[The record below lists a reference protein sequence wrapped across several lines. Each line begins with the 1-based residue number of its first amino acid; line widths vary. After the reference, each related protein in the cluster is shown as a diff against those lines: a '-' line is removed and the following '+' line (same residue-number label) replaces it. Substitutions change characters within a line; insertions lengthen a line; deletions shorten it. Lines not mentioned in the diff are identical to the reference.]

1 LTFAASGWKMSRQ
14 PFMRTHQC
22 SRRKFLERSLLI
34 SAGAPLAAGAFG
46 KLWAAEVATP
56 ASQVMPGK
64 ATVAIVSCK
73 TYGPKVR
80 AALDECLNN
89 LGGLKPLVQNKTV
102 TIKLNLTGTNF
113 AQFLKR
119 PVGETYMTH
128 YDTVAALLA
137 ALFDAGAKRV
147 RLVESTQSR
156 SSLESTLDLAEW
168 DVKALHALG
177 RVEFENTRNLGK
189 GKAYSHL
196 KVPTGG
202 YMFSSLDLNEAYE
215 KTDVMISMAKL
226 KNHVTAGVTL
236 SMKNMFGLT
245 PNSLYGSQAGNEE
258 ATEGRGPLH
267 NPKGFETIIL
277 PGLKDKIES
286 TDPTWRVPRIIVDL
300 CAARPVDL
308 AIIDGITSMKGGE
321 GPWCGGEEK
330 LSFTAPGVIIAG
342 LNPVSTDA
350 VATAVMG
357 YENPR
362 APRGVKPFDFCDNH
376 LLLAERAGLG
386 SADLSK
392 IDVRGM
398 SIARARYPYG

>member
-1 LTFAASGWKMSRQ
+1 MKM
-14 PFMRTHQC
+14 HQC
-22 SRRKFLERSLLI
+22 SRRKFLERSLLA
-34 SAGAPLAAGAFG
+34 SAGAPLAASTITS
-46 KLWAAEVATP
+46 LWAADVLTP
-56 ASQVMPGK
+56 AAPRSTPGK
-64 ATVAIVSCK
+64 AMVSIVSCK

-89 LGGLKPLVQNKTV
+89 LGGLKPLVKNKTV

-113 AQFLKR
+113 AQFLNR
-119 PVGETYMTH
+119 PTGETYMTH

-156 SSLESTLDLAEW
+156 SPLESTLDLAEW
-168 DVKALHALG
+168 DVKALQALG
-177 RVEFENTRNLGK
+177 RVEFENTRNLGS

-196 KVPTGG
+196 KVPSGG

-236 SMKNMFGLT
+236 SLKNMFGLT
-245 PNSLYGSQAGNEE
+245 PNSLYGAQAGNEE

-267 NPKGFETIIL
+267 NPKGFEAIKL

-286 TDPTWRVPRIIVDL
+286 SDPTWRVPRIVADI
-300 CAARPVDL
+300 CSARPVDL

-330 LSFTAPGVIIAG
+330 LKFTAPGLIIAG

-357 YENPR
+357 YDDPR
-362 APRGVKPFDFCDNH
+362 AVRGVKPFDFCDNH
-376 LLLAERAGLG
+376 LLLAEQAGVG
-386 SADLSK
+386 TADLGR
-392 IDVRGM
+392 IETRGL
-398 SIARARYPYG
+398 SIAKARYPYG